1 MKLDEVPKWA
11 FDVDA
16 IKAPT
21 KVEVVVDWAALEGVL
36 FKQGWV
42 VLEADDLMYSNNQ
55 SQIVRVLNNR
65 IRWVH
70 KRKFYT
76 KRIGLNRWFC
86 KLGEQYKPKRRKKL

>member
-16 IKAPT
+16 TKAPM
-21 KVEVVVDWAALEGVL
+21 KVTIDWAALEDIM
-36 FKQGWV
+36 FKRGWV
-42 VLEADDLMYSNNQ
+42 VLEADDLIYSNNQ
-55 SQIVRVLNNR
+55 SQLVKMLNNR
-65 IRWVH
+65 MRLKH

-86 KLGEQYKPKRRKKL
+86 QLGEQYKPKRRKKL